1 MTSVIMSEPHRTR
14 LVRTADW
21 LAVAVAMSLPWST
34 SATGILI
41 AIWAIVLLPV
51 VDWRD
56 LRDVVATLAGGLPV
70 LLVLLG
76 VAGMLWAG
84 VNWHERWDGLSSFLK
99 LLAIP
104 LLFVQFRQSEHG
116 LWVFAAFAI
125 ACILVLLL
133 STAFWIY
140 PGSQFL
146 FSHDRAVPVKNAATQ
161 SGEFVACIFCFLYLV
176 LKYLERRRWVW
187 LLGLIAVIFA
197 MLANILYV
205 ASGRTA
211 LVTVLVLLPVF
222 AFRQLRLRGAVLF
235 AISAAIVGTLVWSSS
250 PYLRHGTSQI
260 WTDYQKYEATDQRNS
275 SGERLEFWKKSLEFV
290 RSAPVIG
297 HGTGSI
303 HAMFLAS
310 AAGKTG
316 AGGVASSNPHNQTL
330 AVAIQLGMLGA
341 VALWAMWIAHISLF
355 RGGGLAVWIGLVVV
369 LQNIVGSLFNSHLF
383 DFGQGWIYVFGI
395 GVAGGI
401 ALKNDISRKSDDA
414 VL

>member
-1 MTSVIMSEPHRTR
+1 
-14 LVRTADW
+14 
-21 LAVAVAMSLPWST
+21 
-34 SATGILI
+34 
-41 AIWAIVLLPV
+41 
-51 VDWRD
+51 
-56 LRDVVATLAGGLPV
+56 
-70 LLVLLG
+70 
-76 VAGMLWAG
+76 
-84 VNWHERWDGLSSFLK
+84 
-99 LLAIP
+99 
-104 LLFVQFRQSEHG
+104 
-116 LWVFAAFAI
+116 
-125 ACILVLLL
+125 
-133 STAFWIY
+133 
-140 PGSQFL
+140 
-146 FSHDRAVPVKNAATQ
+146 
-161 SGEFVACIFCFLYLV
+161 